1 MGPAVCI
8 VAVLVAYFTTIA
20 GIFLFAFLV
29 PFHVVAG
36 RIDRIV
42 FRRPHSRVTTPQR
55 TRSTYAAEALSWA
68 MLADLQ
74 NAYIQAVERA
84 GASTVNVSTAQRPY
98 GPPWGQWPRRGFGS
112 GVILDEKGHIL
123 TTHHVVDGAE
133 KVIVTFADGR
143 VLSGAVV
150 GGGEARGTAVVWAGG
165 KGVRAADYRESD
177 RVKAGQPGLS
187 PGNSV
192 GLPGGPTVT
201 SGVVSSLRRHLGR
214 GPGDGIPVIQTDA
227 AVNPGNSGGPLVD
240 LRGRVVA
247 INTAT
252 IPYAE
257 GIGFAIPINA
267 ALSAAREILEHGHVQ
282 RAWLGIGGYDVD
294 RRLAAYYGI
303 TSRHGVFAAEITPG
317 SPAEG
322 AGLQVGDVITS
333 LGSKSLTGVADLV
346 EGLRERKI
354 GDAIDIEAERRGKKV
369 RVKAALAARPW

>member
-1 MGPAVCI
+1 
-8 VAVLVAYFTTIA
+8 
-20 GIFLFAFLV
+20 
-29 PFHVVAG
+29 
-36 RIDRIV
+36 
-42 FRRPHSRVTTPQR
+42 
-55 TRSTYAAEALSWA
+55 

-84 GASTVNVSTAQRPY
+84 GDSTVNVSTAQRPY
-98 GPPWGQWPRRGFGS
+98 GPPWGSWPRRGFGS
-112 GVILDEKGHIL
+112 GVVLDDRGNIL

-133 KVIVTFADGR
+133 KVIVTFTDGR
-143 VLSGAVV
+143 VLSGSVV
-150 GGGEARGTAVVWAGG
+150 GGDEETDIAVVRVDG
-165 KGVRAADYRESD
+165 KGFHAADYANSD
-177 RVKAGQPGLS
+177 ELKVGQPVLAI
-187 PGNSV
+187 GNPL

-214 GPGDGIPVIQTDA
+214 GPGDGVPVIQTDA

-354 GDAIDIEAERRGKKV
+354 GDAIDIEAERRGRKV